1 MATSLQ
7 DVLDK
12 ANKKATSGNKQ
23 RTVKPRQGRSV
34 WRILPGWDAAEP
46 NVFYHAYGQHF
57 IKGPDGK
64 VKAVVGCQDKSFDE
78 PCEVCQAV
86 QDAARNAPN
95 DKMRE
100 QILESRSTQR
110 FLFNAIDVDNDPN
123 KVVILEVGTGLFRDI
138 IANISE
144 DLSIIDADEGRDFAI
159 TRDGTGLNTKYSL
172 AVRGKANSISVPKS
186 ALMEMNN
193 LSEYV
198 SEDFEAS
205 QQKALKALG
214 ISAGTAIGGGSAA
227 AALTGPD
234 LEIDDE
240 IPDFDARKEAEKE
253 LAAEVDDAEV
263 VNDPAPAV
271 SAEEQKA
278 AEESFGEDV
287 SDDDIEAM
295 LADLD

>member
-12 ANKKATSGNKQ
+12 ANKKASSGNKQ
-23 RTVKPRQGRSV
+23 RTVKPRPGRSV
-34 WRILPGWDAAEP
+34 WRILPGWDKAEP

-86 QDAARNAPN
+86 QEAARNAPN

-110 FLFNAIDVDNDPN
+110 FLFNAIDVDNDPA
-123 KVVILEVGTGLFRDI
+123 KVVILEVGTSLFRDI
-138 IANISE
+138 VANIME
-144 DLSIIDADEGRDFAI
+144 DESILDADEGRDFAI
-159 TRDGTGLNTKYSL
+159 TRDGSGLNTKYSL

-253 LAAEVDDAEV
+253 LAEVEDAEV
-263 VNDPAPAV
+263 VADPTPEAPV
-271 SAEEQKA
+271 EEKKA
-278 AEESFGEDV
+278 AEESFGDDI